1 MKKTTDTFWPSLNS
15 PPSLIGSKTDFENT
29 P

>member
-1 MKKTTDTFWPSLNS
+1 MRKTTDTFWPLCNW
-15 PPSLIGSKTDFENT
+15 PPSLIGSKTNFENT